1 MSRRHFRPV
10 AGLAGLF
17 ALALAGPTWAQQ
29 QTTNPRDNTPPART
43 FPALPGAKNAHADH
57 GAKMMVHHALG
68 MAIGGSGLQLTAR
81 ELAANDAARADKK
94 GSEVSERVR
103 DLQRDA
109 RYNFEGANKML
120 ADAYNMVRDREERA
134 VPRRYYD
141 AAARYTKTLYGLI
154 GEPLAKS
161 EDFGGGTDKDK
172 DKDKGND
179 KALTAAD
186 IAAITLI
193 NHAVCEA
200 LDACMLRHATAHEAD
215 GTATERLREHA
226 KQMASHSQRCVEKA
240 VEHSGAKDTK
250 DRQETPTVSLLA
262 RHARD
267 LVQILEDDRD
277 DNAPAGQRR

>member
-17 ALALAGPTWAQQ
+17 ALALAAPALAQ
-29 QTTNPRDNTPPART
+29 QTTNPRDNTPPARA
-43 FPALPGAKNAHADH
+43 FPALPGARNANADH
-57 GAKMMVHHALG
+57 GVKMMVHHALD

-109 RYNFEGANKML
+109 RHNFEGANKML

-154 GEPLAKS
+154 GEPMAKS

-172 DKDKGND
+172 NKGND

-186 IAAITLI
+186 IAEIALI

-215 GTATERLREHA
+215 STATERLREHA

-250 DRQETPTVSLLA
+250 DQRETPTVSLLA

-267 LVQILEDDRD
+267 LVQILEDDRA
-277 DNAPAGQRR
+277 DNAQAGQRR